1 MKLLLAARL
10 VPTLLCAIS
19 AGAHAAPVT
28 YRIDADHTYPS
39 FEGDHMGVSV
49 WRGKLTKT
57 QGTVTLD
64 KVAGTGSVDITMD
77 AASIDFGQRQLN
89 NWAKGPEFLDSAS
102 FAVATY
108 RGTLGD
114 FVNGAPTQVLGSLSL
129 HGITRPVALKI
140 LAFTCRPHPMF
151 RREVCGADA
160 TGSLQRDEF
169 GLDMGKTLGFK
180 MDVLLR
186 IQVEALAE

>member
-1 MKLLLAARL
+1 MQSRLAPL
-10 VPTLLCAIS
+10 LLCAIS
-19 AGAHAAPVT
+19 AATVASPVT
-28 YRIDADHTYPS
+28 YRIDPDHTYPS

-57 QGTVTLD
+57 QGSVTMD

-89 NWAKGPEFLDSAS
+89 NWAKGPEFLDAAS

-108 RGTLGD
+108 KGTLAD
-114 FVNGAPTQVLGSLSL
+114 FVNGAPTQVLGALNL

-140 LAFTCRPHPMF
+140 LAFTCRPHPLF

-160 TGSLQRDEF
+160 TGGFQRDEF
-169 GLDMGKTLGFK
+169 GLDTGKTLGFK